1 MGTLRIVEALI
12 EGGADPTQQTTDGW
26 LAVDA
31 AHTVGALTDEMRRL
45 LTKAVA
51 LKAPAGIARS
61 SMMTRCYDYNTDSGT
76 CPPGTQTRW
85 MSRGSLL
92 NCLPGAAVCKAA

>member
-51 LKAPAGIARS
+51 LKAPAGHS
-61 SMMTRCYDYNTDSGT
+61 FVDD
-76 CPPGTQTRW
+76 
-85 MSRGSLL
+85 
-92 NCLPGAAVCKAA
+92 VDD